1 MKRLGFLCL
10 MLLLCTGFTWNKAEA
25 ANVSKTKLKQTESTI
40 FVNEKYKIPLTG
52 KLKKATYVFTS
63 NRTKIAKVNSK
74 GVITGINSGNA
85 SIKVRYKYKDDF
97 YSVGTFKVTINK
109 SSLNT
114 KYASMDMLT
123 GDKLEPSSYLDGVNP
138 NASYIITSS
147 VSAVAKGGSD
157 GVIVATKAGRTSVS
171 IHEVFNNRSRT
182 VGSIAL
188 SVTGA
193 SFKSDNIKM
202 AYNSSINNTDLLDD
216 MDSGSTYVFTSN
228 NTNLVTT
235 SSTRIS
241 STSVKTAKTL
251 RKGVQTCQVTV
262 KETMPDKVTHT
273 IGSLTVNVTD
283 ETFISFLNK
292 DVLIGFG
299 EVITVG
305 NTGIVI
311 QNKVAG
317 AQYKLT
323 PKDAAVLKAQEVKNS
338 STNLEAIGYGM
349 TPVSIEE
356 IRGDKTR
363 TIEDTVD
370 VTVSQAYILKDL
382 ADNGLTLQTGN
393 GQFNRYP
400 FECRNLKAVYDYSSA
415 DSNICSVGSGGM
427 NKDQDYLVINAKK
440 AGTTEISVYETM
452 TDINSKTQA
461 VKRSRKKIGSFNV
474 TVEESYNPGYTPL
487 PGTSGTPTP
496 GPGTSGTPGPG
507 TSNTPGPGTSG
518 TPVPSSRPT
527 SNPGG
532 DISLEQYLEDPVGCN
547 IIRSIRLEHNGK
559 TYYGYPSDSGL
570 ECLFGDDDGFSDY
583 IDYGTEFE
591 NISMDEFTITLANSG
606 YELVS
611 IESYGGTEWSLG
623 IRLTD
628 EDQTVEEVPVYLN
641 AAEFNTSSILSDV
654 TVKLGKAT
662 RHIPDSPYPAKSSL
676 NEDEDYQFEDDNKEF
691 KAYFTPR
698 EFQNAGSY
706 EYYDLLYPDADPDKP
721 GYPTDDQLATT
732 LSELTNV
739 SCSYTEAGG
748 NTAVKSISAA
758 ATDDNYYWSFEVEF
772 EDGTT
777 EEFSV
782 SIEVD
787 DYDY

>member
-40 FVNEKYKIPLTG
+40 FVNEKYTIPLTG

-74 GVITGINSGNA
+74 GVITGINSGTA
-85 SIKVRYKYKDDF
+85 SIKVRYKYKGDF

-114 KYASMDMLT
+114 KYVSMDMLT

-188 SVTGA
+188 SVRGA
-193 SFKSDNIKM
+193 SFRSDNIKM

-241 STSVKTAKTL
+241 STSVKTATAL
-251 RKGVQTCQVTV
+251 RKGVQTCQITV

-317 AQYKLT
+317 AQYRLT
-323 PKDAAVLKAQEVKNS
+323 PKDASVLKAQEVKNR
-338 STNLEAIGYGM
+338 STDLEAIGYGM

-356 IRGDKTR
+356 IRGSKTR
-363 TIEDTVD
+363 TLEDTVD

-382 ADNGLTLQTGN
+382 ADNGLTLQAGN

-400 FECRNLKAVYDYSSA
+400 FECRNLKA
-415 DSNICSVGSGGM
+415 
-427 NKDQDYLVINAKK
+427 DYLVINAKK

-474 TVEESYNPGYTPL
+474 TVEPSYGPGYTPL
-487 PGTSGTPTP
+487 PGTSGTP
-496 GPGTSGTPGPG
+496 GPGSSVTPGPG
-507 TSNTPGPGTSG
+507 TSNTPGPGTSN
-518 TPVPSSRPT
+518 TPAPSSRPT

-532 DISLEQYLEDPVGCN
+532 DISLEQYLDDPVGCN
-547 IIRSIRLEHNGK
+547 IVRSIKLEHNGK

-570 ECLFGDDDGFSDY
+570 ECLFGDDYGFSDY

-591 NISMDEFTITLANSG
+591 NITMDEFTITLANSG

-611 IESYGGTEWSLG
+611 VESYGGTEWSLG

-628 EDQTVEEVPVYLN
+628 EDQTIEEVPVYLN
-641 AAEFNTSSILSDV
+641 AAEFNTSSILSDI

-698 EFQNAGSY
+698 EFLNAGSY
-706 EYYDLLYPDADPDKP
+706 EYYDLLYPDADPDEP
-721 GYPTDDQLATT
+721 GYPDDDKLATT

-739 SCSYTEAGG
+739 SCSYTESGG
-748 NTAVKSISAA
+748 NVAVKSITRAE
-758 ATDDNYYWSFEVEF
+758 TDDNYYWSFEVEF
-772 EDGTT
+772 EDGTA

-787 DYDY
+787 DEDY